1 MLMSCQV
8 SISIGCELS
17 EVSILKP
24 YQKRNEILILAVH
37 LGESSVVV
45 LPKTTKEVAE
55 VLKHCNDRR
64 LAVCPQGGN
73 TGLVGGSVPVFDE
86 VILST
91 RRMNEIISLDA
102 VAGTDFVRSD
112 KKCHCV
118 SNCCCHS
125 RYFDVP
131 SWLHS

>member
-1 MLMSCQV
+1 MLMSWQV

-24 YQKRNEILILAVH
+24 YQKRNDILIFAVH
-37 LGESSVVV
+37 PGESSVVV

-102 VAGTDFVRSD
+102 VAGADFVRSD

-118 SNCCCHS
+118 FNCYPY